1 MVPPTRARWPRPLGL
16 VYQPPPASH
25 DAKKTK
31 YRYCLKTGIFFSLGR
46 LEAEPFN
53 YSPEPFS
60 TYAPQL
66 KVTSP

>member
-1 MVPPTRARWPRPLGL
+1 MGRKPN
-16 VYQPPPASH
+16 
-25 DAKKTK
+25 
-31 YRYCLKTGIFFSLGR
+31 TGIVSKQDFFFSLGR